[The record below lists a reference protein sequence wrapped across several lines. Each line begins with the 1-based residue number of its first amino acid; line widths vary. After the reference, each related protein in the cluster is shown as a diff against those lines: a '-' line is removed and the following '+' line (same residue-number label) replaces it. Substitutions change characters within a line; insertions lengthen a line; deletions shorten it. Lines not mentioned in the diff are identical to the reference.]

1 MPTGGSASTIF
12 TVFEAE
18 PQTPIPSRSLE
29 VQFIIDEDK
38 KSSSLVPWLCR
49 GMPTG
54 GSASTIFTVFEA
66 EPQTRIPSRSLEV
79 QFINNILSESGYPG
93 FKDVQDVIF

>member
-18 PQTPIPSRSLE
+18 PQTPIPSRSLGT
-29 VQFIIDEDK
+29 
-38 KSSSLVPWLCR
+38 SSGLTGCDFSLVPWLCW

-54 GSASTIFTVFEA
+54 GSA
-66 EPQTRIPSRSLEV
+66 
-79 QFINNILSESGYPG
+79 
-93 FKDVQDVIF
+93 

>member
-1 MPTGGSASTIF
+1 
-12 TVFEAE
+12 
-18 PQTPIPSRSLE
+18 
-29 VQFIIDEDK
+29 
-38 KSSSLVPWLCR
+38 
-49 GMPTG
+49 MPTG

>member
-18 PQTPIPSRSLE
+18 PQTPIPSRSLGT
-29 VQFIIDEDK
+29 
-38 KSSSLVPWLCR
+38 SSGLTGCDFSLVPWLCR

-54 GSASTIFTVFEA
+54 GSASIIFTVFEA
-66 EPQTRIPSRSLEV
+66 EPQTPIPSRSLEV
-79 QFINNILSESGYPG
+79 QLCLIQKIYLFYQMHQ
-93 FKDVQDVIF
+93 FR